1 MTLDF
6 ADKKIAVLGAGKMG
20 GILLEGL
27 VRNGYTSRTLGGPS
41 LAFPPGRQCPAGKL
55 VESLNNKRGSY
66 RARQAAASSKQRNRV
81 CAHRSAGSDFDHK
94 RKLLLTTAGPTWM
107 IGYRSIPRP
116 L

>member
-20 GILLEGL
+20 RDPAGGIGAQWIHFTNTW
-27 VRNGYTSRTLGGPS
+27 RPKLG
-41 LAFPPGRQCPAGKL
+41 FPAGAQCPAGKL